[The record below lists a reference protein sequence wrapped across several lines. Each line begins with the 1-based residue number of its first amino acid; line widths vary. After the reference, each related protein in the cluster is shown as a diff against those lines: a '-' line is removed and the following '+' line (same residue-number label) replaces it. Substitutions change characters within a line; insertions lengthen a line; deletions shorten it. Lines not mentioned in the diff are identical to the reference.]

1 MYTLFTDGGARGN
14 PGPAGAGAILYD
26 AKNQVIAEVSEYLGV
41 RTNNWA
47 EYEAVILG
55 IQKLHELIST
65 EDLATTEVV
74 VKLDSELVQRQ
85 MNREYKVKEP
95 SLKEQFAKLNELI
108 APIQNISFV
117 HVRREANK
125 EADRL
130 ANDAMDRG

>member
-1 MYTLFTDGGARGN
+1 MYTLFSDGGARGN
-14 PGPAGAGAILYD
+14 PGPAGAGAVIYD
-26 AKNQVIAEVSEYLGV
+26 EQDQVIAEVSEYLGV

-55 IQKLHELIST
+55 IEKLQELIP
-65 EDLATTEVV
+65 EDELATANIT

-95 SLKEQFAKLNELI
+95 SLKEQFAKLNDLI
-108 APIQNISFV
+108 TPLKNISFI
-117 HVRREANK
+117 HIRREANK
-125 EADRL
+125 VADKL